1 MLWLY
6 CKQTSGHISTR
17 ILEHI
22 GDTRFKNQE
31 PLIGEHTTKTKYD
44 KITVHIMGSV
54 SSGRPLKY
62 SPSFNHEVGYRGAE
76 GIFASIFPSIFLLN
90 HSACSQCIAPHCT
103 HSTFLALQD
112 LYVGLLPPNLFFLKM
127 MTLLYNETQKNMT
140 WLISKAKIAQYFTLF
155 I

>member
-1 MLWLY
+1 LALLQADHWSY
-6 CKQTSGHISTR
+6 FHQDSGTYQRHQ
-17 ILEHI
+17 L
-22 GDTRFKNQE
+22 KNQE
-31 PLIGEHTTKTKYD
+31 SLLGEHSSKTKSD

-76 GIFASIFPSIFLLN
+76 GIFASIFPSDSLLN
-90 HSACSQCIAPHCT
+90 HSACSQCIVPNST
-103 HSTFLALQD
+103 LPTFLALQD
-112 LYVGLLPPNLFFLKM
+112 LYVGLQPPNLFFLKL